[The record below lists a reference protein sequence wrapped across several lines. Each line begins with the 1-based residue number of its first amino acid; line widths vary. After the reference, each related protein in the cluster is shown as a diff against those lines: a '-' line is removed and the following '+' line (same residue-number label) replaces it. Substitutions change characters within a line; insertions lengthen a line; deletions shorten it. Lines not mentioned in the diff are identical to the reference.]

1 MAWVNSSISAARS
14 SGAGAAAVQA
24 AIKASRPP
32 RSASWASSPST
43 SSSVAWV
50 APTWTTTNAAKGL
63 FDKIVNSTGN
73 ETVSDFSNFIKTAS
87 DKIPQPITNLLT
99 TTTWPI
105 GSLVRASTAA
115 YNASQKSA
123 SQGQVN
129 PTLNVVKPVVPK
141 MAGETNKAVIN
152 NNPALTQVTSKSTP
166 AFDAKGWRGVTP
178 FSFTDTANTEDV
190 IPSTTVG
197 TKQQKSSVDTW
208 MNGESSTS
216 KTIPW
221 TLRYFMEQG
230 MTKQDALKERNNFN
244 KTNNPVKGLT
254 DQTNP
259 NKWIMDMT
267 ESELYGAKAKKAGEL
282 TDQMKNN
289 IMRDQNTMLDMLNSN
304 NRDVLGMLNQSEKET
319 NDEMAK
325 YETEQADLFKDYD
338 SNRMNQVRGQLLQSL
353 AARGIDISKLAP
365 EQLIA
370 LSGDVW
376 VKAFSD
382 VAERK
387 AAYKNSVANA
397 RNVALAK
404 IQNLRNNKVLN
415 NNQYRQTVQSINS
428 AADQKLLESDQNF
441 ANQLFGTREA
451 QLNKQTSDK
460 LAWITAL
467 QNTAQ
472 AAGFTGSSL
481 SVLKKYLSQDNIDP
495 SIVSKFLSNIW
506 DPNSD
511 EAQLLK
517 AIEQKNANKEANK
530 NAIDKYEAETKRIAA
545 TKK

>member
-1 MAWVNSSISAARS
+1 MAAASSSSSRPSSASAAIA
-14 SGAGAAAVQA
+14 SGYRQSAPS
-24 AIKASRPP
+24 K
-32 RSASWASSPST
+32 SASWASSPST

-50 APTWTTTNAAKGL
+50 APTRTTTNAAKGL

-99 TTTWPI
+99 TTVWPI

-115 YNASQKSA
+115 YNAAQKSA

-141 MAGETNKAVIN
+141 MAGERNKAVIN
-152 NNPALTQVTSKSTP
+152 NNPALTQVTSKTTP
-166 AFDAKGWRGVTP
+166 AFDAKGWRGVAP
-178 FSFTDTANTEDV
+178 FSFTDTANTKDV

-289 IMRDQNTMLDMLNSN
+289 IMKDQNTMLDMLNSN
-304 NRDVLGMLNQSEKET
+304 NRDVLGMLDQSEKET

-325 YETEQADLFKDYD
+325 YEAEQADLFKDYD

-353 AARGIDISKLAP
+353 ASRGIDISKLAP

-460 LAWITAL
+460 ANTVTAL
-467 QNTAQ
+467 QNAAQ
-472 AAGFTGSSL
+472 AMGLTGTSL
-481 SVLKKYLSQDNIDP
+481 QVLGQYLAKNGTWPEVVGQLISD
-495 SIVSKFLSNIW
+495 VSNTDSPVYK
-506 DPNSD
+506 
-511 EAQLLK
+511 QLA
-517 AIEQKNANKEANK
+517 AIESKNAADKAQK